1 MSGRRTDEVLTLML
15 LPNETDALLQRWM
28 LMLMVFVH
36 LLLLPVRLQLQ
47 LLLMGQATAARP
59 GL

>member
-1 MSGRRTDEVLTLML
+1 ML
-15 LPNETDALLQRWM
+15 LPNGTDALLQRWM
-28 LMLMVFVH
+28 LMLMDFVH

-47 LLLMGQATAARP
+47 LLPAGQATAAGP